1 MNSPAFIAFTF
12 MLGVR
17 FCLAA
22 PSTWLGPGAPG
33 RAYPPGEEDRQ
44 FAMISRDLQQRAHF
58 QRVSGQSFRREALI
72 WETDRDPLDVIL
84 RRMEALLTDIRR
96 SSSAPDLSVAANEL
110 ANLRIDAEKTA
121 VTETQLRRNLFDRAC
136 RIRRRAIPTP

>member
-22 PSTWLGPGAPG
+22 PSAWLGPEAPG
-33 RAYPPGEEDRQ
+33 RTYPPGEEDRQ
-44 FAMISRDLQQRAHF
+44 FAMISRDLQQRPHF
-58 QRVSGQSFRREALI
+58 QRVAGQSFRAEALI

-84 RRMEALLTDIRR
+84 RRTESLLADIQR
-96 SSSAPDLSVAANEL
+96 SSPAPSLSVAASEF
-110 ANLRIDAEKTA
+110 AK
-121 VTETQLRRNLFDRAC
+121 
-136 RIRRRAIPTP
+136 